1 MAKTIKIAEGFKVTV
16 DGYVK
21 EFRHDGKK
29 TVGEYWNDGMD
40 FLNIPK
46 DEKLRDE
53 LFCVFFCQG
62 FLNLSDAYSKRD
74 ADGRVIEGHTV
85 KINVIPVGE

>member
-1 MAKTIKIAEGFKVTV
+1 MAKTIKLAEGFKVTV

-21 EFRHDGKK
+21 EFRHDEKK
-29 TVGEYWNDGMD
+29 NWNDGMD

-53 LFCVFFCQG
+53 LFRVFFCQG
-62 FLNLSDAYSKRD
+62 FLNLSDAYSTRD